1 MDLTFGEKIRNARKL
16 AGLTQKQLAD
26 KIGAK
31 HNSISDW
38 ENNKNKPD
46 PDAIELLCGVLE
58 ITPNYLLATTDNEI
72 SPVEKALILKYR
84 FIVSNSPDGAKAV
97 DYILNRE
104 YSIAEQLSGVEF
116 ESIDKQKER
125 QKCRIINYYQRLA
138 SAGTGQIVF
147 DDIPTEMI
155 QIPDVAKYKRVK
167 YAIGVD
173 GDSMY
178 PDYCDGDVLLV
189 EPTREIELGEVGIFM
204 IDGKAFVKELGEKE
218 LISINP
224 SYENIPLTAYTACLG
239 RVIDKLESAELELN
253 YPESDISELPSD
265 SMRAIENDI
274 RAHKKQ
280 DA

>member
-1 MDLTFGEKIRNARKL
+1 MNDFFNTSLDYWILDEITDPNYGKSSGFEVEYAEMEHVKKYRDLDNHGRHIIDLLLKEEYERCK
-16 AGLTQKQLAD
+16 GV
-26 KIGAK
+26 
-31 HNSISDW
+31 
-38 ENNKNKPD
+38 NKP
-46 PDAIELLCGVLE
+46 
-58 ITPNYLLATTDNEI
+58 
-72 SPVEKALILKYR
+72 
-84 FIVSNSPDGAKAV
+84 
-97 DYILNRE
+97 
-104 YSIAEQLSGVEF
+104 
-116 ESIDKQKER
+116 KEPL
-125 QKCRIINYYQRLA
+125 QPFRIINYYQRLA

-224 SYENIPLTAYTACLG
+224 SYENIPLTANTTCLG
-239 RVIDKLESAELELN
+239 RVIDKLESAELELD
-253 YPESDISELPSD
+253 YHESDISELPSD
-265 SMRAIENDI
+265 SMRAIENDM

>member
-1 MDLTFGEKIRNARKL
+1 MTKEQIGAILKQLRLNCNM
-16 AGLTQKQLAD
+16 TQKEVAEKLGRKQQ
-26 KIGAK
+26 IVG
-31 HNSISDW
+31 HW
-38 ENNKNKPD
+38 ETGYSQ
-46 PDAIELLCGVLE
+46 PDANTLFKLCE
-58 ITPNYLLATTDNEI
+58 IYGTTIDEAFGFSSKKNITLGEYEHI
-72 SPVEKALILKYR
+72 KKYR
-84 FIVSNSPDGAKAV
+84 DLDNHGRHIIDLLLKE
-97 DYILNRE
+97 E
-104 YSIAEQLSGVEF
+104 YERCKGVNTP
-116 ESIDKQKER
+116 KEPL
-125 QKCRIINYYQRLA
+125 QPFRIINYYQRLA

>member
-1 MDLTFGEKIRNARKL
+1 MDFLDKLNDLMKKNNLNKNALSKACDIPYTTIDGWYKRGYEALQLPTVRKL
-16 AGLTQKQLAD
+16 AAFFNTSLD
-26 KIGAK
+26 YWAK
-31 HNSISDW
+31 D
-38 ENNKNKPD
+38 
-46 PDAIELLCGVLE
+46 E
-58 ITPNYLLATTDNEI
+58 ITDVNYGKTNGFDIEYAEMEHI
-72 SPVEKALILKYR
+72 KKYR
-84 FIVSNSPDGAKAV
+84 DLDNHGRRIIDLLLKE
-97 DYILNRE
+97 E
-104 YSIAEQLSGVEF
+104 YERCKGVNNP
-116 ESIDKQKER
+116 KEPY
-125 QKCRIINYYQRLA
+125 QPFRIINYYQRLA

-189 EPTREIELGEVGIFM
+189 EPTREIEIDEVGIFM
-204 IDGKAFVKELGEKE
+204 VDGMAYVKKLGNKE

-224 SYENIPLTAYTACLG
+224 DYKNVPLTENTACLG
-239 RVIDKLESAELELN
+239 RVIDKLEGAELELD

-265 SMRAIENDI
+265 SMRAIENDM